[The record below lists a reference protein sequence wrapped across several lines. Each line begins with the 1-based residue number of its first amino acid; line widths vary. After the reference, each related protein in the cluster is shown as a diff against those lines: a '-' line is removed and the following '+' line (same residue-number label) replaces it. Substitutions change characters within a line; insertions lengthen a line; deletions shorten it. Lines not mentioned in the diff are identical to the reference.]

1 MANYETVS
9 AKIPTELKEK
19 INRYDIPVS
28 ETIRQALEEE
38 VKRREIEELRKRAA
52 ELKPLFDKISTEE
65 VVRMIRED
73 RDSR

>member
-19 INRYDIPVS
+19 INKYDIPVS

-38 VKRREIEELRKRAA
+38 VRKKEIEDLERRAK
-52 ELKPLFDKISTEE
+52 ELKPLFDKFTTE
-65 VVRMIRED
+65 VVVKMIRKD
-73 RDSR
+73 RER